1 MKNKKKMLIIGNV
14 LLALFLIL
22 VIVVNS
28 VALYWSQALLLFF
41 GTIGGARGS
50 SQNLFSSTY
59 GNQKLLLRDLEEFV
73 KTVVDEGAILL
84 KNENT
89 LPLPEGE
96 RVTLFG
102 QGSVNWLTTG
112 TGSSAIQKS
121 DYPELTL
128 KSSLEDAGFRVNGA
142 VWDLS
147 LIHI

>member
-128 KSSLEDAGFRVNGA
+128 KSSQIGRAHV
-142 VWDLS
+142 
-147 LIHI
+147 